1 MQVWHSASQQMLVH
15 NFTFK
20 FIQFLYSAFII
31 IYGSILTVSA
41 FALVGWTSKWKTLK
55 RHPPSS
61 FAWSFKFRVFFLRLL
76 MQEFYGEYVLMV
88 VDPANTQDVVRQAS
102 IKFKKS
108 KKQTRWMLTIPLPR
122 HWLDSSIENN
132 TKSVNVSS
140 KCKLHNVSTLKGRK
154 KSVISLAERKRV
166 LNRKQASK
174 YYCSL
179 STDSINSHLYFIRPP
194 FATYLLYF

>member
-1 MQVWHSASQQMLVH
+1 MQVWHSASQQMLVR

-88 VDPANTQDVVRQAS
+88 VDPSQYSRCRKTSQYKIQKIEKTNSMDANHSVAS
-102 IKFKKS
+102 A
-108 KKQTRWMLTIPLPR
+108 LTWFEYR
-122 HWLDSSIENN
+122 E
-132 TKSVNVSS
+132 
-140 KCKLHNVSTLKGRK
+140 
-154 KSVISLAERKRV
+154 
-166 LNRKQASK
+166 
-174 YYCSL
+174 
-179 STDSINSHLYFIRPP
+179 
-194 FATYLLYF
+194 